1 MEGIS
6 HQAASLPGH
15 LDLNEFIWLY
25 DDNEFCIDGSTGLAC
40 TEDAKGRF
48 RA

>member
-15 LDLNEFIWLY
+15 LGPSKLNSPY
-25 DDNEFCIDGSTGLAC
+25 DDNEICVGGSTGFTFA
-40 TEDAKGRF
+40 EDAQGRF